1 MWSQLDQS
9 KTLANKSSSTSCG
22 LDSACTDHKDIPK
35 VSPPSTSFLWFCDP
49 NCILCPKTDFLLRCL
64 FTNVAA
70 EETPTRHCLTPEP
83 RWKDLV
89 SGLPHYW
96 MCTSFPEN
104 VPNSHWSHILQEVM
118 LLVARQLI
126 RKDKIRKK
134 LFIFCG
140 FVLFCCCCCRTA
152 RKSFQ
157 TRFGESEWSQF
168 SFYGCFFPLINQPSA
183 LLPVYHGGDLI
194 SIKLLTTAVII
205 SASQFMR

>member
-1 MWSQLDQS
+1 MFVY
-9 KTLANKSSSTSCG
+9 KCG
-22 LDSACTDHKDIPK
+22 SWRD
-35 VSPPSTSFLWFCDP
+35 
-49 NCILCPKTDFLLRCL
+49 
-64 FTNVAA
+64 
-70 EETPTRHCLTPEP
+70 PTRHCLTPEP

-118 LLVARQLI
+118 LLVARHLI

-205 SASQFMR
+205 SASQFMRL